1 MAIAGISLFFGLMS
15 ALTWGI
21 SDFTGGMITKRT
33 NVYGVL
39 IIGHIGSLIL
49 LVISALLFKES
60 IPPLQDWLLGML
72 TGISGAIGLILL
84 YRSLAEGQMSLAS
97 PVAALVGAAVPVLVG
112 SFMDGIPA
120 PLVLVGFGLALVAIW
135 LIAQTGS
142 IDPAGIFRKL
152 LISALAGFFFGF
164 FFIGMHL
171 ASSRAVLWP
180 MAATRLGSIPSAIL
194 FCSLRRIQ
202 WLPERRHW
210 RNISLISI
218 MDTVGNLFYMLAARF
233 GRMDVAAVVS
243 SMYPA
248 STVALARILLKEK
261 ITVWQT
267 AGVLLALVALVFI
280 SM

>member
-1 MAIAGISLFFGLMS
+1 MDLANLSLIFGLIS
-15 ALTWGI
+15 AITWGVA
-21 SDFTGGMITKRT
+21 DFTGGMITRRT

-49 LVISALLFKES
+49 LVICALIFREQ

-72 TGISGAIGLILL
+72 TGIVGAIGLILL

-112 SFMDGIPA
+112 LFID
-120 PLVLVGFGLALVAIW
+120 ALLAIW
-135 LIAQTGS
+135 LIAQTGR
-142 IDPAGIFRKL
+142 IDLAGIFKKL
-152 LISALAGFFFGF
+152 LVPALAGLSFGF
-164 FFIGMHL
+164 FFIGLHL

-180 MAATRLGSIPSAIL
+180 MAATRLGSIPGAIL
-194 FCSLRRIQ
+194 FCSLRRID

-218 MDTVGNLFYMLAARF
+218 MDTLGNLFYMLAARF
-233 GRMDVAAVVS
+233 GRLDVAAVVS

-261 ITVWQT
+261 ITRTQLV
-267 AGVLLALVALVFI
+267 GILLALVALVFI
-280 SM
+280 SL

>member
-1 MAIAGISLFFGLMS
+1 MDFANLSLIFGLIS
-15 ALTWGI
+15 AITWGVA
-21 SDFTGGMITKRT
+21 DFTGGMITRRT

-49 LVISALLFKES
+49 LVICALIFREQL
-60 IPPLQDWLLGML
+60 PPLQDWLVGML
-72 TGISGAIGLILL
+72 TGIVGAIGLILL

-112 SFMDGIPA
+112 LFIDGIPA
-120 PLVLVGFGLALVAIW
+120 PLVLLGFALALVAIW
-135 LIAQTGS
+135 LIAQTGR
-142 IDPAGIFRKL
+142 IDLDGIFKKL
-152 LISALAGFFFGF
+152 LVPALAGLSFGF
-164 FFIGMHL
+164 FFIGLHL

-180 MAATRLGSIPSAIL
+180 MAATRLGSIPGAIL
-194 FCSLRRIQ
+194 FCSLRRID

-218 MDTVGNLFYMLAARF
+218 MDTLGNLFYMLAARF
-233 GRMDVAAVVS
+233 GRLDVAAVVS

-261 ITVWQT
+261 ITPTQLV
-267 AGVLLALVALVFI
+267 GILLALVALVFI